1 MPWNAPPIIRRR
13 VHNITDRA
21 GVITRAEH
29 TSDQTITHYPPE
41 WNPQDKSVNQFPVAR
56 IIPHRPSFL
65 LPPSFFILT
74 KVSQHNTRRASIT
87 IFDFE
92 RQTDQFIITGRDF
105 S

>member
-29 TSDQTITHYPPE
+29 TSDQTITHYSPE

-56 IIPHRPSFL
+56 IIPHHPSFL
-65 LPPSFFILT
+65 LHPSSFILYPYLRSRSTTRAGPPSPSLIL
-74 KVSQHNTRRASIT
+74 SG
-87 IFDFE
+87 
-92 RQTDQFIITGRDF
+92 RQIN